1 MAIRASISYASLQA
15 SVSSAKPAASIT
27 YELSQATGI
36 WTDPDS
42 KNRMVKDEF
51 PLADVRFNLVEKN
64 LTESIPLVDVSA
76 YDFNALKEDSF
87 TFADTF
93 ARVVAYKRHFTDAF
107 TLDDMAAIDKDF
119 YGNKGNI
126 FAFTDIIGLTHN
138 KNLTDDYTVSDVVSV
153 VTTFKRNFT
162 DNVTPGD
169 TSYLDISKISD
180 DDFVFADSQAKASSK
195 ATTDIFSFS
204 DIPSVGTY
212 LPKADDFSLSDMYLT
227 AITKHVTDAF
237 VLDDATQVNKDYS
250 GNKGNLVAFT
260 DVLSR
265 VLQYKRAFSETLTFT
280 DVPALG
286 LQKKVSDMFSVYD
299 EKPNPLNASTLNAQS
314 FNAQENPVLITTG
327 IGSSDGVG
335 FTEVTAVNQS
345 KALTDSTVVDDTNAI
360 LVSKPKTDS
369 FGMSDDSYVS
379 SGINPSDSISF
390 GDSYERVLSKVL
402 SDSFVLDDAALV
414 NKNYFGNKG
423 NLIGLSELVSLVTTY
438 KRTISDSVAFSET
451 LDTAFNKNE
460 TEDVTLNEV
469 TGLLSSKT
477 LGESFTFN
485 DVYGLQLAKHVTDAF
500 TLDDAALVNK
510 NYIGD
515 KSNIMSLSD
524 LVEVNLIRSNQLGT
538 RNLNTMPFN

>member
-1 MAIRASISYASLQA
+1 MALRATISIELLQA
-15 SVSSAKPAASIT
+15 SVSSARTTTSVT

-42 KNRMVKDEF
+42 NNRMVKDEV
-51 PLADVRFNLVEKN
+51 PLSDVRFNLVEKN